1 MESIR
6 VEPKGLTDVGGH
18 HGGPLLIPSI
28 KVEPKGL
35 TDVGG
40 HHS

>member
-18 HGGPLLIPSI
+18 HSEVGGPLLMESI
-28 KVEPKGL
+28 RVEPKG
-35 TDVGG
+35 
-40 HHS
+40 